1 MTAEPAEPV
10 ATRTVEVTS
19 PLHGRAVGSVPVT
32 DPADVEAAVAR
43 SREAFNWWGSMTH
56 GERRPYLRAYTKK
69 VLEEMDRIGE
79 VIVSET
85 GKDRGDA
92 LAEVTAALTAMDLYS
107 RSAGKLLAR
116 KRGKAWPFPSMKG
129 RTEYHPLGV
138 AGVISPWNYPF
149 YLAMLSAIQALG
161 AGCTVVLKPSE
172 VAPLSGQLLEDLA
185 READIPDGVV
195 IVIHG
200 YGDTGAALVG
210 SSTDVI
216 AFTGAPETG
225 KRIAAELSG
234 TLKPVILELGGK
246 DAMIVLED
254 ANLRDAA
261 KAAATF
267 GTFNAGQTCV
277 AVERVYVVD
286 EVYHEFIA
294 KLQKAMQALTV
305 ATGRRSDIGPI
316 VTDEQIKII
325 EDHVDDARQKGA
337 TILTG
342 GNRIDTEHSVY
353 YEPTLVVD
361 VDHSMDLMRDETFGP
376 IVPVM
381 RVPDEET
388 VLEFANDSRYGLHG
402 SVWSKDKRRAR
413 RVASRMKTGTVASN
427 DHLVNF
433 FYPSIKLGGIGDS
446 GYGGLMG
453 EEGIKSFCVHRSI
466 TQARVKPTTKL
477 VGAWLP
483 RRVGPR
489 YWKFLARAL
498 FGWRR

>member
-1 MTAEPAEPV
+1 MPI
-10 ATRTVEVTS
+10 
-19 PLHGRAVGSVPVT
+19 T

-43 SREAFNWWGSMTH
+43 SREAFESWGSLSH
-56 GERRPYLRAYTKK
+56 RDRRPYLRAYAKK

-79 VIVSET
+79 VIVAET
-85 GKDRGDA
+85 GKNRGDA

-116 KRGKAWPFPSMKG
+116 KRGKAWPFPSTKG
-129 RTEYHPLGV
+129 WTEYHPLGV

-149 YLAMLSAIQALG
+149 YLAMLSAIQALA

-172 VAPLSGQLLEDLA
+172 IAPFSGQLLEDLA
-185 READIPDGVV
+185 AEAGVPDGVV
-195 IVIHG
+195 ITVHG
-200 YGDTGAALVG
+200 YGDTGAALVR
-210 SSTDVI
+210 STTDVI

-225 KRIAAELSG
+225 KKIAEELSG

-254 ANLRDAA
+254 ANIRDAA

-277 AVERVYVVD
+277 AVERIYVLDDVYD
-286 EVYHEFIA
+286 EFTER
-294 KLQKAMQALTV
+294 LEKAMRALSVGTED
-305 ATGRRSDIGPI
+305 RSDIGPI
-316 VTDEQIKII
+316 ITDEQIKII
-325 EDHVDDARQKGA
+325 EDHVDDAKQKGA
-337 TILTG
+337 TIVTG
-342 GNRIDTEHSVY
+342 GNRLDTEHATY

-376 IVPVM
+376 VVPVM

-388 VLEFANDSRYGLHG
+388 ALELANDSRYGLHG

-413 RVASRMKTGTVASN
+413 RLASRMKTGTVAIN
-427 DHLVNF
+427 DHIINF

-446 GYGGLMG
+446 GYSGLMG
-453 EEGIKSFCVHRSI
+453 DEGIKAFCIHKSI
-466 TQARVKPTTKL
+466 TQARLKPTTKL
-477 VGAWLP
+477 MGAWLP
-483 RRVGPR
+483 RKVGPR
-489 YWKFLARAL
+489 YWKFLAKAL